1 MPGLKEKQ
9 FKSPEYKGDYH
20 EMKRYEEFNKV
31 MNETQKKKK
40 PQRPWTNFDQEFEE
54 SLWDS
59 WAITRKKAR
68 SGCPKGTSYGMRM
81 AIITLL

>member
-9 FKSPEYKGDYH
+9 FKSPEYKSSEYH
-20 EMKRYEEFNKV
+20 EMKQYQEFNKV
-31 MNETQKKKK
+31 MNETQKKK

-54 SLWDS
+54 FLWDS